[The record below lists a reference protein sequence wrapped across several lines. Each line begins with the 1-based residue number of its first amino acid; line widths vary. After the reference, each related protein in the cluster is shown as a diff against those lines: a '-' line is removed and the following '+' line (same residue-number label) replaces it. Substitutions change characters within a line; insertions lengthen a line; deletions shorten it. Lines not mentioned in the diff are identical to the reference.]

1 MGYGVLSGLL
11 RDTLAV
17 RIAALGLYTSFVFMD
32 IDAGEPP
39 TSGVKRTHR
48 VGLDGACRANKFS
61 TLSNTCYICYVI
73 RVTIV
78 TWI

>member
-17 RIAALGLYTSFVFMD
+17 RIAALGLATSFVFMD

-48 VGLDGACRANKFS
+48 VGLDGACRANNFS
-61 TLSNTCYICYVI
+61 ISSRTCDTLYS
-73 RVTIV
+73 
-78 TWI
+78 